1 MTDEGWPRALSAGI
15 VEVNEADRNEQKRQ
29 QGDDNAHARQCI
41 TNINHG

>member
-1 MTDEGWPRALSAGI
+1 MTDQGWPRGLRPGVI
-15 VEVNEADRNEQKRQ
+15 EVDEADRNEQKRQ

>member
-1 MTDEGWPRALSAGI
+1 MTNERWPRRLRAD
-15 VEVNEADRNEQKRQ
+15 VVKVDEADRDEQKRQ